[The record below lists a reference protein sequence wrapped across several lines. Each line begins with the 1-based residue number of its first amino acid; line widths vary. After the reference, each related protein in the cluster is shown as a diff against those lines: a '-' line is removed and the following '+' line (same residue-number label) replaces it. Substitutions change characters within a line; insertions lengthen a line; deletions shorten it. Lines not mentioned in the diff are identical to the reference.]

1 MLREETS
8 RQVVRCLLAQGI
20 NRAAVTVEPTV
31 LRVTVCSTL
40 PAMSSSRSM
49 PIAMRRTRRVRRAVT
64 LVVAAVCALVVLAP
78 AAGASTCT
86 VPTKLWDQPVNAGS
100 VANANIGGEVHLVT
114 GSVTA
119 VCNSATAVATITG
132 TISLAND
139 ATKIN
144 VTINYKD
151 DRNWTL
157 TIAAG
162 AVPSDYKP
170 RNWAGIDLRNLS
182 GTIVNTNGTVMVALK
197 ASNYVMGS
205 QIMDLTV
212 VIDPDNKVWA
222 GSATLSNTH
231 IGGVTVNQVTIATT
245 STGNTAYLS
254 GNLTTEGGT
263 FAASIAATGINSADA
278 PAGNPFKWALAI
290 TLSASNLNGSV
301 STVRFNQFSASAA
314 VAATDATSCIDIT
327 FSTKATWVL
336 QGVERSINDFSFII
350 HCQKLKNFNFSMSV
364 GHDVPNGGYVKGTLS
379 MRWISPGT
387 NAVVVTLPW
396 NDSFTIYGGLYGGV
410 DLEYL
415 RDFSHSYKDSWG
427 QNQTFSRSV
436 TVGIGLSTGLV
447 QWSPGQSTFSPFVE
461 VGGWLTADRVAG
473 NVYCDWL
480 SSNEDFSCYASLR
493 WNPED
498 AGGPWYYDWSGM

>member
-1 MLREETS
+1 MRY
-8 RQVVRCLLAQGI
+8 
-20 NRAAVTVEPTV
+20 
-31 LRVTVCSTL
+31 L
-40 PAMSSSRSM
+40 PAMLSPGKM
-49 PIAMRRTRRVRRAVT
+49 PSTPRRTRFAGRIVILMIVSLCAI
-64 LVVAAVCALVVLAP
+64 AALAP
-78 AAGASTCT
+78 AADATTCAL
-86 VPTKLWDQPVNAGS
+86 PTKLWDQPVSGGS
-100 VANANIGGEVHLVT
+100 VANANIGGDVHLDL

-119 VCNSATAVATITG
+119 VCNSATSVATITG

-151 DRNWTL
+151 DHNWTL
-157 TIAAG
+157 TVAAG

-170 RNWAGIDLRNLS
+170 RNWAAVDLRYLS
-182 GTIVNTNGTVMVALK
+182 GTIVNTNGSIVFALK
-197 ASNYVMGS
+197 DSNYVMGS
-205 QIMDLTV
+205 QIMDLTI
-212 VIDPDNKVWA
+212 VIDATNKVWA

-254 GNLTTEGGT
+254 GDLTTEGGT
-263 FAASIAATGINSADA
+263 FSASIAATGINSADA

-290 TLSASNLNGSV
+290 TLSASHLNGSV

-327 FSTKATWVL
+327 FSTHATWVL

-364 GHDVPNGGYVKGTLS
+364 GHDIPNGGYIRGTLS
-379 MRWISPGT
+379 MRWLSPGT
-387 NAVVVTLPW
+387 LPVVVTLPW

-415 RDFSHSYKDSWG
+415 RDFSHGYTDSWG
-427 QNQTFSRSV
+427 QNETFSRSV

-447 QWSPGQSTFSPFVE
+447 QWSPGQTTFSPFVE

-480 SSNEDFSCYASLR
+480 SSNDDFSCYASLR
-493 WNPED
+493 WNPEN